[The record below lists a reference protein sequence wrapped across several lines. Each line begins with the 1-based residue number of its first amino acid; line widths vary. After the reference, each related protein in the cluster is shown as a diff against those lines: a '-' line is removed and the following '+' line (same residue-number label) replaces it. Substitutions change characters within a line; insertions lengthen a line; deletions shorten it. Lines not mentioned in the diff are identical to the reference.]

1 MLSGLVFNIC
11 RWTEEAFGF
20 SLLGTSSFRLLK
32 GEQEATVSNTWILV
46 WASSGGVE
54 YLNS

>member
-20 SLLGTSSFRLLK
+20 SLLGTSSFRLLE